1 MALAGTIDKT
11 VSIISGIPYS
21 EENLSCDILIERL
34 KNSDEFSVS
43 NIEEKENNKFFIDVN
58 YRNENYL
65 LTILIDELIIPEL
78 YTVAHKLDDETY
90 NKIMQTSK
98 CVTTLLNFENSIL
111 DSYHLQLKIL
121 NTMLPDLIGIM
132 DISAQKL
139 LSGTWAKMAAK
150 SCVQPSPDYI
160 FSIQAI
166 NDDKNSVWL
175 HTHGLNRCGSPEIE
189 IVNSNTDNYQNHG
202 TVLQTVGK
210 NIVTGK
216 FLPDE
221 KEPFF
226 IGEGVI
232 GTWVNTE
239 EALKNINDDE
249 LGGKNSRDE
258 DHINT
263 AVIFIYLSED
273 DYNNKKYSYISE
285 VDDILENNP
294 LYYLTDEETVRMKG
308 LAFERWN
315 YFVEAMKDSENNGLI
330 KCGLLVDEEFRQE
343 DSANLEHLWFH
354 VKKIKEDSIKCVLIN
369 EPYFIKSLKENIEM
383 VLEKSQM
390 TDWIIYTPFAQI
402 TPDSVYLLDDRKKFF
417 N

>member
-21 EENLSCDILIERL
+21 EENLSCDILIKRL

-65 LTILIDELIIPEL
+65 LTILIDELVIPEL

-189 IVNSNTDNYQNHG
+189 IINSNTDNYQNHG

-258 DHINT
+258 SHINT
-263 AVIFIYLSED
+263 AVIFVYLSED

-294 LYYLTDEETVRMKG
+294 LYYLTDEETARMKG
-308 LAFERWN
+308 LAFERWD

-354 VKKIKEDSIKCVLIN
+354 VKEIKEDSIKCVLIN

>member
-294 LYYLTDEETVRMKG
+294 LYYLTDEETARMKG

>member
-1 MALAGTIDKT
+1 MALTGTIDKT

-43 NIEEKENNKFFIDVN
+43 NIEEKESNKFFIDVN

-189 IVNSNTDNYQNHG
+189 IINSNTDNYQNHG

-239 EALKNINDDE
+239 EALKNINDDD

-263 AVIFIYLSED
+263 AVIFVYLSED
-273 DYNNKKYSYISE
+273 DYNNQKYSYISE

-294 LYYLTDEETVRMKG
+294 LYYLTDEETARMRG
-308 LAFERWN
+308 LAFERWD

-354 VKKIKEDSIKCVLIN
+354 VKDIKEDSIKCVLIN
-369 EPYFIKSLKENIEM
+369 EPYFIKSLKENTEM